1 MHKILVAYSTWAGST
16 RQIAEIIKN
25 ELMSYDFQITI
36 QNIKDI
42 TSVAN
47 YQYLILGSSIHF
59 ERVTV
64 DFRKFLSRF
73 EKPIS
78 KIPTAFFVVSFNM
91 IEDTEKTRLETM
103 KWLRR
108 STDNYKSITPISIGL
123 FAGAALTESEEFK
136 KLNILVRKMI
146 ESMKSSMI
154 SQRGKSNFQ
163 DTEQIKLW
171 VAEFVKTIT

>member
-1 MHKILVAYSTWAGST
+1 
-16 RQIAEIIKN
+16 
-25 ELMSYDFQITI
+25 
-36 QNIKDI
+36 
-42 TSVAN
+42 
-47 YQYLILGSSIHF
+47 
-59 ERVTV
+59 
-64 DFRKFLSRF
+64 
-73 EKPIS
+73 
-78 KIPTAFFVVSFNM
+78 
-91 IEDTEKTRLETM
+91 M